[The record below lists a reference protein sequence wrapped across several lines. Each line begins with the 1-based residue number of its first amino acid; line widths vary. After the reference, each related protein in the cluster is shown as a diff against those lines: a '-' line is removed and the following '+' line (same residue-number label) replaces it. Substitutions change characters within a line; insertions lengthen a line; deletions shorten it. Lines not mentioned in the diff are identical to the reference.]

1 MSRDKQI
8 EEMAKSICENYGAC
22 SKCSL
27 QNIDKD
33 DTCSIYQECE
43 VLYNAG
49 YRKASYVAEEIYN
62 ELDRYSYPSAFGGW
76 AISMDSV
83 SYVLKKYLG
92 KDLNVPTKE
101 SEIT

>member
-1 MSRDKQI
+1 MDKNKQI
-8 EEMAKSICENYGAC
+8 EILTRDIQEK
-22 SKCSL
+22 
-27 QNIDKD
+27 QNGGWEFVGNSEYTTDVAN
-33 DTCSIYQECE
+33 EE
-43 VLYNAG
+43 LAEHLYELG
-49 YRKASYVAEEIYN
+49 YCKASDVAEEIYN

-101 SEIT
+101 SEITK

>member
-8 EEMAKSICENYGAC
+8 EMHELAKQMSEAISTAVEQRYIEDEA
-22 SKCSL
+22 KL
-27 QNIDKD
+27 
-33 DTCSIYQECE
+33 EA
-43 VLYNAG
+43 VLRANG
-49 YRKASYVAEEIYN
+49 WRKASDVAEEIYN

-101 SEIT
+101 SELPK